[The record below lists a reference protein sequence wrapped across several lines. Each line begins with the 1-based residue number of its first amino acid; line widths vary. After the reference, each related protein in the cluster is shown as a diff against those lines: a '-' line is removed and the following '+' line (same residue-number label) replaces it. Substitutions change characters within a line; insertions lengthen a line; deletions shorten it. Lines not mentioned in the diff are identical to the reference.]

1 MRKSSIIGLSMLT
14 AGLLA
19 SSAAS
24 AGIVTVDGVSI
35 PEGFVPGGFYIDAEL
50 SFENVVTKVGQTF
63 NGIFKVDAI
72 HDASA
77 NGTYAYGQNGSYLT
91 GIFENFVATSVV
103 APTSST
109 GGTITFTG
117 GDIKYYVESSNT
129 FTNNAGQATDI
140 ANASSGKL
148 WLAADPAAIDSSGSH
163 ADHHH
168 PGEQLPHRLQ
178 QRRRQLRCWTC
189 VRVRRAAMPVPIST
203 PIPSRTL
210 RVPRRMPTS
219 CSRAVPTAVRRATSR
234 SPAPTSSRRMCWAFR
249 SRFRSRSSARV
260 LPVSPPSV
268 RVAARTSK
276 PDIRSNG

>member
-117 GDIKYYVESSNT
+117 GDIMYYVESSNT

-148 WLAADPAAIDSSGSH
+148 WLAADPAAIDSSGHTLIITIPANNSLTAFSNAGANALLDVRSGAAGGDAGAYFDTNTF
-163 ADHHH
+163 ADSSR
-168 PGEQLPHRLQ
+168 PAQNADILFQGGANSGASGDFPISGTNFIKANVLGVPEPISISLFGAGLAGIAAFGA
-178 QRRRQLRCWTC
+178 RRRKNKQ
-189 VRVRRAAMPVPIST
+189 A
-203 PIPSRTL
+203 
-210 RVPRRMPTS
+210 
-219 CSRAVPTAVRRATSR
+219 
-234 SPAPTSSRRMCWAFR
+234 
-249 SRFRSRSSARV
+249 
-260 LPVSPPSV
+260 
-268 RVAARTSK
+268 
-276 PDIRSNG
+276 